1 MNNNE
6 LKEKIKKN
14 LKEEIAISNIKND
27 LKTRTDKNKKITFTI
42 LSFCLILGLGIGI
55 FIKANNSNN
64 DLLQDTSAKLD
75 IDVKAIEIDNLPEKF
90 KFIENISIPK
100 GYKLKDSYNTYIK
113 SGKSTNEYDLLHDY
127 VFYYQKDDNNT
138 IKIAFSDV
146 DKPIRDLF
154 TNVGKHTLKLDDVEL
169 TICGNFHNYIVTFKH
184 QDIYF
189 DIDTTGITKN
199 EILALSQSIIDNINK
214 ANISN

>member
-27 LKTRTDKNKKITFTI
+27 LKTRTAKNKKITFTI

-127 VFYYQKDDNNT
+127 VFYYQKT
-138 IKIAFSDV
+138 I
-146 DKPIRDLF
+146 
-154 TNVGKHTLKLDDVEL
+154 
-169 TICGNFHNYIVTFKH
+169 TI
-184 QDIYF
+184 
-189 DIDTTGITKN
+189 
-199 EILALSQSIIDNINK
+199 L
-214 ANISN
+214 

>member
-27 LKTRTDKNKKITFTI
+27 LKTRTAKNKKITFTI

-90 KFIENISIPK
+90 KFYRK
-100 GYKLKDSYNTYIK
+100 Y
-113 SGKSTNEYDLLHDY
+113 
-127 VFYYQKDDNNT
+127 FY
-138 IKIAFSDV
+138 
-146 DKPIRDLF
+146 
-154 TNVGKHTLKLDDVEL
+154 
-169 TICGNFHNYIVTFKH
+169 
-184 QDIYF
+184 
-189 DIDTTGITKN
+189 TKR
-199 EILALSQSIIDNINK
+199 I
-214 ANISN
+214 